1 MEPIRATG
9 LKPHRPPGLPL
20 TDHEFGPGIALRADM
35 LETPCLATGLVHE
48 SDFDGHRCHGGEA
61 EVRRLRSL
69 RIIALAGR
77 NLTRRDDL
85 DYGGVEPTLGGQAGR
100 APGLCESAHGK
111 AGAGGWLGPV
121 VLAAAMTYGRGVSA
135 SH

>member
-61 EVRRLRSL
+61 EVKRLRSL

-85 DYGGVEPTLGGQAGR
+85 AYGVVEPHLGAQAGSEEHTSELQSLMR
-100 APGLCESAHGK
+100 IP
-111 AGAGGWLGPV
+111 
-121 VLAAAMTYGRGVSA
+121 
-135 SH
+135 